1 MKQNP
6 IYRRETMVRARS
18 FRLALVPLMFN
29 GILALVAL
37 LNLYSTLGQVKLTA
51 EIQYSSFLNLYMFVA
66 VLEFVMVVFLI
77 DRKSVV

>member
-51 EIQYSSFLNLYMFVA
+51 EIQYSSFLISTCSWQCWSL
-66 VLEFVMVVFLI
+66 
-77 DRKSVV
+77 SWWCS

>member
-29 GILALVAL
+29 GILAHV
-37 LNLYSTLGQVKLTA
+37 
-51 EIQYSSFLNLYMFVA
+51 
-66 VLEFVMVVFLI
+66 
-77 DRKSVV
+77 